1 MELSSFPIIGIAL
14 AVLSAALL
22 TVGNHL
28 QSVGV
33 ERASGGSSTGLGA
46 SGFWALARTPVWLL
60 GSVLFGLA
68 ILAQLTALAFAP
80 LIVVQP
86 VGVIALVF
94 ASALTAVVTRRR
106 PSGAEIVAIL
116 VAVASLAAF
125 VGVAAAVSVQTTIT
139 DRELILILIILLVVL
154 AVTFVVLALLRRR
167 GIPPVVY
174 VVLGGLF
181 AGFVATLGKTVIL
194 RVQTAWASQDF
205 SIDDTNLLTVAC
217 LVGIAVAGAL
227 SIYFVQTAHTVNT
240 PQTVVAGLTIVDPF
254 IAVILGITVLGEAVG
269 APLWSF
275 GVFAVA
281 GAGAMWAVWR
291 LASITQPSR

>member
-33 ERASGGSSTGLGA
+33 ERASGGGSRRLGVA
-46 SGFWALARTPVWLL
+46 GFWALARTPVWLL

-68 ILAQLTALAFAP
+68 ILAQLAALAFAP

-94 ASALTAVVTRRR
+94 ASALTAVVTRRPPRR
-106 PSGAEIVAIL
+106 PEIVAIA
-116 VAVASLAAF
+116 VAVVSLAAF

-154 AVTFVVLALLRRR
+154 AVTFAALALLRRR
-167 GIPPVVY
+167 GIPPVAY

-205 SIDDTNLLTVAC
+205 SIDDTNLLTIAC

-227 SIYFVQTAHTVNT
+227 SIYFVQTAHTVSN

-254 IAVILGITVLGEAVG
+254 IAVILGITVLGEAIG

>member
-1 MELSSFPIIGIAL
+1 MTLSSFPMLGIAL

-28 QSVGV
+28 QSIGV
-33 ERASGGSSTGLGA
+33 VRAGGRGTEGLGA
-46 SGFWALARTPVWLL
+46 SALWALVRNPVWLA

-68 ILAQLTALAFAP
+68 ILAQLAALTFAP

-94 ASALTAVVTRRR
+94 ASALTALVTRRPPR
-106 PSGAEIVAIL
+106 RREVIAIA
-116 VAVASLAAF
+116 VAVLSLAAF
-125 VGVAAAVSVQTTIT
+125 VGVAAAVSVQSTIS
-139 DRELILILIILLVVL
+139 DHELIVILIILLLVL
-154 AVTFVVLALLRRR
+154 AATFAVLAFLRRR

-194 RVQTAWASQDF
+194 RVQTALSAQDLR
-205 SIDDTNLLTVAC
+205 IDDTNLLTIAC

-254 IAVILGITVLGEAVG
+254 VAVILGITILGEAVG

-275 GVFAVA
+275 AVFVVA
-281 GAGAMWAVWR
+281 GAAAMWAVWR
-291 LASITQPSR
+291 LASIAPTRE

>member
-46 SGFWALARTPVWLL
+46 SGFWALVRTPVWLL

-68 ILAQLTALAFAP
+68 ILAQLAALAFAP

-154 AVTFVVLALLRRR
+154 AVTFAVLALLRRR

-194 RVQTAWASQDF
+194 RVQTAWAAQDF
-205 SIDDTNLLTVAC
+205 SIDDTNLLTIAC

-227 SIYFVQTAHTVNT
+227 SIYFVQTAHTAST